1 MNFLLKS
8 DLSTFNTNQWRPEFK
23 KLIRQSKYLD
33 TSFVNGIRR
42 YAISKINTVAFDYSP
57 TPQIKDYI
65 VFEKNNSNMNNDFI
79 GHRIGLLPIN
89 IIGLKYVLMVYKV
102 LIGHH
107 NVFDNIKNLLDE
119 SNKDEGIIL
128 LKRFKTKNNTDI
140 ISKIQFYYDIENVS
154 SDVINVTSKEIQFK
168 FMNLEETIELNL
180 SDFSEKLK
188 SYDTIF

>member
-8 DLSTFNTNQWRPEFK
+8 DLSTFNTNNEWRPEFK
-23 KLIRQSKYLD
+23 KLIQQSKYLD
-33 TSFVNGIRR
+33 TSFINGIRR

-107 NVFDNIKNLLDE
+107 NVFDNIKNLLE
-119 SNKDEGIIL
+119 QSNKDEALVL
-128 LKRFKTKNNTDI
+128 LKNNLKLKDNIDI

-154 SDVINVTSKEIQFK
+154 SDVINVTSKEIQFR
-168 FMNLEETIELNL
+168 FMNLEETLELNL
-180 SDFSEKLK
+180 SILRKN
-188 SYDTIF
+188 

>member
-8 DLSTFNTNQWRPEFK
+8 DLSTFSTNNQWRPEFK
-23 KLIRQSKYLD
+23 KLIQQSKYLD

-89 IIGLKYVLMVYKV
+89 IIGVKYVLMVLS
-102 LIGHH
+102 LIH
-107 NVFDNIKNLLDE
+107 
-119 SNKDEGIIL
+119 
-128 LKRFKTKNNTDI
+128 
-140 ISKIQFYYDIENVS
+140 ISEPTRPY
-154 SDVINVTSKEIQFK
+154 
-168 FMNLEETIELNL
+168 
-180 SDFSEKLK
+180 
-188 SYDTIF
+188 